1 MAAQTITSWL
11 AIPTI
16 ESGILPWK
24 IRKFFNLSI
33 ARSTCILTLAML
45 EVVALPFLDSC
56 FPVQRTTATKNLNV
70 RN

>member
-33 ARSTCILTLAML
+33 ARSMCILTLAML
-45 EVVALPFLDSC
+45 DVVALRFLDSC
-56 FPVQRTTATKNLNV
+56 FPVKQQQQNNLNV